1 MKTAEEAHERSCR
14 KLIEY
19 GKNYTEY
26 KPVHDELKKLQN
38 GWTSKRDK
46 YEEAHRAELDPMERS
61 EPLSPCKS
69 AERDK
74 DLAYLRNGNRSTPTL
89 RTGRGTAEYAKLKDT
104 RAEVAELHKIRKC
117 VDIAL
122 RTPTSR
128 SRPRPAQSGTT

>member
-1 MKTAEEAHERSCR
+1 MKELQ

-26 KPVHDELKKLQN
+26 KPIHDELKKLKN

-46 YEEAHRAELDPMERS
+46 YEEAHPRRAYAMERS

-74 DLAYLRNGNRSTPTL
+74 DLAYL
-89 RTGRGTAEYAKLKDT
+89 
-104 RAEVAELHKIRKC
+104 
-117 VDIAL
+117 
-122 RTPTSR
+122 
-128 SRPRPAQSGTT
+128 